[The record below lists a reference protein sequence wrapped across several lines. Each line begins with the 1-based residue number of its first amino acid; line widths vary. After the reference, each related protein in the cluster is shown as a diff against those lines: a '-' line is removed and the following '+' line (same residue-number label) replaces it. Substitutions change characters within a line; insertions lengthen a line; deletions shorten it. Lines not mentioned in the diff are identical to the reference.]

1 MSNDSDKY
9 PGPATGTGSD
19 FSASAPSPSGSGQ
32 ASTDAEKPDSSALP
46 AYMRRNEKTP
56 PTPGAAAP
64 ANATSSS
71 PRSGEEG
78 SGAFASPS
86 NNNKADRPKIPA
98 EGESTPLIPSW
109 ASLAD
114 NDVPLEDDSS
124 KDENSCGKAG
134 ETGARDAFSD
144 DGPPDPEGGG
154 MPHPGKDDLCD
165 FTPWGELE
173 KARGLRPGEERA
185 EDEGAGQAPP
195 AAAGAAAQVPVLPEY
210 GPSNAGNANLT
221 QTPAEAADNEEAKI
235 PSSQKDDSWSV
246 FSHEP
251 RKESP
256 ERTFTDTS
264 GPGVMPRD
272 VSFQASSAAPS
283 GGDEQPK
290 DEVPVTGQSPETP
303 LPGGKVA
310 GGEEPGLKDRS
321 RRRSPRAEKT
331 SAPGG
336 SFSFRATH
344 PILTVPET
352 MPPSLCSRLFN
363 GLALFPILPLT
374 LMLVLQTIFTLDARD
389 LWFSDEIRHAD
400 AFRNLLDG
408 HWLVLHMNG
417 MPYPDKPPL
426 YFWFLWGLFKML
438 GTDGP
443 MLHFTAAAV
452 SGLLFLWASLGL
464 GKMVGRADGR
474 TLLAAGIILLS
485 TGYVMGLLHYARMD
499 LLFSALILA
508 GSVALFRAYVRPENS
523 PGGMILAFVLAG
535 AASLVKGPLAFAFP
549 LCALVPFAVW
559 RGRGDQARGV
569 AISLAAALFGL
580 LPVLLGAPVL
590 RLFGLLPAGAS
601 TPPLFW
607 SLAFLALP
615 ALFFL
620 AMALLMPRFR
630 LCIGLSALLMAA
642 CFVLAG
648 GTPFFRWPLIY
659 VLGVAGTGL
668 LLIWAATPQRLFRK
682 DLYIGLAAGLLV
694 PLLWLAAIYWQ
705 TGSPDFIIDSLVKEQ
720 VLQRA
725 ADTFHHKES
734 WHYYLIRLPL
744 MFLPWTLLILALP
757 WSRALKAETRAALTA
772 SRTPAGEGSAFLWC
786 MVLSSVALLSALSG
800 KILIYFL
807 PALPALA
814 FLAAR
819 AVLRLNG
826 GRAALLRHSLAF
838 FLLLCAVLLVLASLM
853 LFGALPMPSF
863 KWVPQWRLP
872 SESGFIIMAALFAAA
887 AAMLWL
893 GLKSSRPEGVL
904 LVMALFATIVSYPL
918 AATVAPSFDA
928 VLSPKS
934 QALLMR
940 AYIQR
945 GYSPATY
952 RDYPGTYA
960 FYAGQAVPRLPSLDE
975 AAALADKGP
984 LVLAMRRSELEQWEN
999 SPSCLEQVH
1008 SQWIETRE
1016 YVLLACPPIAGLA
1029 PAEPEYAPAPDIV
1042 GGIMRLLGLEPSSE
1056 RATPDAAPANT
1067 APDENTDAAPKGDVP
1082 APPDAEKQEAIPGED
1097 QGAPP
1102 SRQETPAGEPEHT
1115 PEKPNATEENGVER
1129 TSEPLPVTVPPA
1141 DDANAPQDRPDAS
1154 MSEGAAPGHSRPQE
1168 ETPSP
1173 DPDKERPPAS
1183 PKPEN
1188 GAAPEADTPATTT
1201 PAPAPDKNPI
1211 PEPADPT
1218 NTIT

>member
-1 MSNDSDKY
+1 MSNDFDKY
-9 PGPATGTGSD
+9 PGPAADTGSGS
-19 FSASAPSPSGSGQ
+19 SASEPSTSDSGQ
-32 ASTDAEKPDSSALP
+32 ASTDAEKPYSSALP
-46 AYMRRNEKTP
+46 AYMRRNEETP
-56 PTPGAAAP
+56 PTPEAVAP
-64 ANATSSS
+64 TNASPSSS
-71 PRSGEEG
+71 LSGAEN
-78 SGAFASPS
+78 SGAFVSHS
-86 NNNKADRPKIPA
+86 DNNEAAGPEVLT
-98 EGESTPLIPSW
+98 EGEPDPLLPSR

-114 NDVPLEDDSS
+114 TDSLPEDGGSS
-124 KDENSCGKAG
+124 KDEGNRGK
-134 ETGARDAFSD
+134 TGARDASSD
-144 DGPPDPEGGG
+144 DGPPAPDGGG

-173 KARGLRPGEERA
+173 KARGLQPGQERT

-195 AAAGAAAQVPVLPEY
+195 AAAGAAALIPVLPES
-210 GPSNAGNANLT
+210 GPPNARAAGLT
-221 QTPAEAADNEEAKI
+221 QPPAEAADNEEVKT
-235 PSSQKDDSWSV
+235 PSSREDDSWSA
-246 FSHEP
+246 FSHEL
-251 RKESP
+251 RNESP
-256 ERTFTDTS
+256 ERAFTETS
-264 GPGVMPRD
+264 GPDVMPRQPED
-272 VSFQASSAAPS
+272 SPEVKDLPGPAGSEAVPENRPAGEGTIFAASSPSAAAQPGGSFRSSPAAPS
-283 GGDEQPK
+283 NGDEQPK
-290 DEVPVTGQSPETP
+290 DEAAGQSPETP
-303 LPGGKVA
+303 LPGGNVA
-310 GGEEPGLKDRS
+310 GEEDRS
-321 RRRSPRAEKT
+321 RRKFPRAGKT
-331 SAPGG
+331 SAVGG
-336 SFSFRATH
+336 SPSFRSTH
-344 PILTVPET
+344 PILAIPET
-352 MPPSLCSRLFN
+352 MPPSLCSRIFN

-374 LMLVLQTIFTLDARD
+374 LMIVLQTIFTLDARD

-417 MPYPDKPPL
+417 LPYPDKPPL

-474 TLLAAGIILLS
+474 TLLASGIMLLS

-559 RGRGDQARGV
+559 RGQGDQARGV

-590 RLFGLLPAGAS
+590 RLFGLLPAEAS
-601 TPPLFW
+601 LLPLFW
-607 SLAFLALP
+607 GLAFLALP

-620 AMALLMPRFR
+620 VMALLMPRFR

-659 VLGVAGTGL
+659 VLGVAGAGL
-668 LLIWAATPQRLFRK
+668 LLIWAVTPQRLFRK

-705 TGSPDFIIDSLVKEQ
+705 TGNADFIIDSLVKEQ

-744 MFLPWTLLILALP
+744 MFLPWTLLVLALP
-757 WSRALKAETRAALTA
+757 WGRALKAETRAALA
-772 SRTPAGEGSAFLWC
+772 ESRTPAGEGPAFLWC
-786 MVLSSVALLSALSG
+786 MVLSSVLLLSILSG

-807 PALPALA
+807 PALPALT

-826 GRAALLRHSLAF
+826 GRAALFRHSLAF
-838 FLLLCAVLLVLASLM
+838 FLLLCAVLLVVASLM
-853 LFGALPMPSF
+853 LFGVLPMPSF
-863 KWVPQWRLP
+863 KGIPQWRLP
-872 SESGFIIMAALFAAA
+872 TESGFVIMAALFAAA

-904 LVMALFATIVSYPL
+904 LVMALFVTIISYPL

-960 FYAGQAVPRLPSLDE
+960 FYAGQAVPRLRSLDE
-975 AAALADKGP
+975 ASALADKGP
-984 LVLAMRRSELEQWEN
+984 LVLATRRSEWEKWE
-999 SPSCLEQVH
+999 SKPSCLEQVH
-1008 SQWIETRE
+1008 SQWLETRE
-1016 YVLLACPPIAGLA
+1016 YVLLACPPIAGLT
-1029 PAEPEYAPAPDIV
+1029 PAEPAYAPAPDIV
-1042 GGIMRLLGLEPSSE
+1042 GGMMRLFGLESSSKRE
-1056 RATPDAAPANT
+1056 TPDAAPGKT
-1067 APDENTDAAPKGDVP
+1067 APAGVPDAAPEGSVP
-1082 APPDAEKQEAIPGED
+1082 APSDAKKQEALPGE
-1097 QGAPP
+1097 
-1102 SRQETPAGEPEHT
+1102 
-1115 PEKPNATEENGVER
+1115 NEEER
-1129 TSEPLPVTVPPA
+1129 ADEPLPVKAPPA
-1141 DDANAPQDRPDAS
+1141 DFSNAPRDRSDAAAPD
-1154 MSEGAAPGHSRPQE
+1154 EAAPGHSRPRE
-1168 ETPSP
+1168 E
-1173 DPDKERPPAS
+1173 A
-1183 PKPEN
+1183 
-1188 GAAPEADTPATTT
+1188 
-1201 PAPAPDKNPI
+1201 PAPAPDKEQQPASPEPENGSTPEAPAPGKNPI
-1211 PEPADPT
+1211 PEPADPM